1 MHILRRSL
9 NLVRN
14 GRITIAKGEIGLQMN
29 VSVKMLRAKE
39 SNHKENNGKQIKEL
53 YEWHLKIRRQEN
65 SEKRC
70 RLKNRPCTHLKNR
83 RIYMYAIYTWTI
95 RY

>member
-1 MHILRRSL
+1 MKKELIDNGLINNWHQMHILRRSL

-39 SNHKENNGKQIKEL
+39 SNHKENNGKQIKEF
-53 YEWHLKIRRQEN
+53 YE
-65 SEKRC
+65 S
-70 RLKNRPCTHLKNR
+70 KN
-83 RIYMYAIYTWTI
+83 
-95 RY
+95 

>member
-39 SNHKENNGKQIKEL
+39 SNGVQGV
-53 YEWHLKIRRQEN
+53 QT
-65 SEKRC
+65 
-70 RLKNRPCTHLKNR
+70 RLKRKDR
-83 RIYMYAIYTWTI
+83 FESK
-95 RY
+95 